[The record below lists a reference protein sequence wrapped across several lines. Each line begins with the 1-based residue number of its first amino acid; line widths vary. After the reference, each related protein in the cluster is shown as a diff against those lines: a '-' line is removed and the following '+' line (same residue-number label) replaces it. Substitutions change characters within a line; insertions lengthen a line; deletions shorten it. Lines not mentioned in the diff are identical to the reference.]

1 MTRTLAAGM
10 VTAATAETGEYCYLL
25 SFGFSGGTL
34 YLTTASTD
42 IDWSGNTYQA
52 IGGLSFEAVH
62 ETREFTDQALRL
74 TLDGVDTTIIGNILQ
89 ENYIGGTATLHLAH
103 FSSGAIIADPAQLWS
118 GYMNDAWQIRESH
131 RRDGGIAKVT
141 TSIVSPFV
149 IFRQTRGIRA
159 NVASHS
165 SVYTGDTFFR
175 HLQAIQ
181 GREKYWGQAAP
192 ILDVGRSGGGGFG
205 GTNDD
210 DEVGIGP
217 PGVI

>member
-1 MTRTLAAGM
+1 MTRTLHANM

-25 SFGFSGGTL
+25 SFAFSGGTL

-52 IGGLSFEAVH
+52 IGGLTFEAVR
-62 ETREFTDQALRL
+62 ETREFTDQSLSV
-74 TLDGVDTTIIGNILQ
+74 TLDGVDQTVITKVLQ
-89 ENYIGGTATLHLAH
+89 QNYIGQTATLHIAH
-103 FSSGAIIADPAQLWS
+103 FSSGAIISDPVQLWS

-131 RRDGGIAKVT
+131 GRGGGTSRIT

-165 SVYTGDTFFR
+165 SVYSGDTFFR

-181 GREKYWGQAAP
+181 GRPIFWGTATVNVSSGETDDGSGITP
-192 ILDVGRSGGGGFG
+192 LGDVG
-205 GTNDD
+205 D
-210 DEVGIGP
+210 P
-217 PGVI
+217 

>member
-1 MTRTLAAGM
+1 MTRTLTGSM
-10 VTAATAETGEYCYLL
+10 VTAATAETGEICYLL
-25 SFGFSGGTL
+25 SFGFSGGTV

-52 IGGLSFEAVH
+52 IGGLTFEAVR

-74 TLDGVDTTIIGNILQ
+74 TLDGVDTTIIGKILQ
-89 ENYIGGTATLHLAH
+89 ENYIGGTATLHVAH
-103 FSSGAIIADPAQLWS
+103 FSSGAIIADPVQLWS
-118 GYMNDAWQIRESH
+118 GYMNDAWQLRESH
-131 RRDGGIAKVT
+131 GREGGTAKVT
-141 TSIVSPFV
+141 TSILSPFV

-159 NVASHS
+159 NVVSHS
-165 SVYTGDTFFR
+165 SIYSGDTFFR

-181 GREKYWGQAAP
+181 GRPIYWGQAAP
-192 ILDVGRSGGGGFG
+192 ISVPLSGGGGNSTTG
-205 GTNDD
+205 DD